1 MINELFNDTD
11 FPDLVL
17 HEPGLVYITPAEE
30 ELIKILPS
38 ELKALNARLEF
49 LEKGMSAQS
58 LMLEVERAKRQRL
71 SIALKTIRPDV
82 PNPHYDNLQ
91 QIVENNAVHQNAIN
105 YQLQGDIDRH
115 NTIMFRYLSRLQ
127 QLLSFILPNVAIT
140 SSDEP
145 DTNQLLEEMGRVLSQ
160 LCVPRQT
167 STIVWQSLFL
177 NLFNLLY
184 Y

>member
-1 MINELFNDTD
+1 MNNDLFNNTE
-11 FPDLVL
+11 FPDLFL
-17 HEPGLVYITPAEE
+17 PEPGLVYITPAEE

-38 ELKALNARLEF
+38 ELKALNARLEY

-71 SIALKTIRPDV
+71 NITLKTIRPDTTTLQ
-82 PNPHYDNLQ
+82 YDNLQ
-91 QIVENNAVHQNAIN
+91 QLVENNAIHQNTIN
-105 YQLQGDIDRH
+105 YQLQSDIDRH
-115 NTIMFRYLSRLQ
+115 NSVMFRYLSRLQ

-160 LCVPRQT
+160 LCTTR
-167 STIVWQSLFL
+167 STHTVV
-177 NLFNLLY
+177 
-184 Y
+184 